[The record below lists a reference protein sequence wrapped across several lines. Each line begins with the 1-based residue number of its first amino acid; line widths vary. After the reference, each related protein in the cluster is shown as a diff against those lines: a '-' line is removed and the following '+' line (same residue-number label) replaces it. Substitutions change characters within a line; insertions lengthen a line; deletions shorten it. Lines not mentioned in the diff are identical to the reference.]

1 MIHDWI
7 VYDDQHQAC
16 RRCGLRLWR
25 RGAGAWNAVTSNG
38 VPAAFGLLPDGS
50 RVECKR
56 PRNLLPELV
65 VIDYTGDPDVHSG
78 CERFM
83 HRIRDGHDPVSSPAA
98 LAVPSAAP
106 TACGYPAVAWEIGPA
121 RLHIGWTWCTDCFP
135 ERAGEGAARGRREQ
149 LPHVARYLAQQE
161 DQRRAAELTAA
172 KQAAKAAQRAAKLA
186 SARQRMPR
194 SPEALRYCYCP
205 KCAGGLPSRTE
216 TIRELRRIVR
226 RPQGWNPR

>member
-1 MIHDWI
+1 MIHDWQI
-7 VYDDQHQAC
+7 FDETHQSC
-16 RRCGLRLWR
+16 KRCGLRLWR
-25 RGAGAWNAVTSNG
+25 RGAGAWQAITSNG

-50 RVECKR
+50 AVKCVR
-56 PRNLLPELV
+56 PPNLLPELV

-83 HRIRDGHDPVSSPAA
+83 HRIRDGAGESSA
-98 LAVPSAAP
+98 LAVPGAAP
-106 TACGYPAVAWEIGPA
+106 TACGYPAVVWELGPA

-135 ERAGEGAARGRREQ
+135 ERTGEGIARGRRQ
-149 LPHVARYLAQQE
+149 HLPRVERYIAQQ
-161 DQRRAAELTAA
+161 QAEELADA
-172 KQAAKAAQRAAKLA
+172 RKARKLA
-186 SARQRMPR
+186 AARKAMPR
-194 SPEALRYCYCP
+194 APEALRYCYCP